1 LAFTYHRGVRRVFLG
16 LVDRLPMPSLRT
28 QRAIAIAV
36 VLTQGGIAVTGAIVR
51 VTASGLGCPTWPQCF
66 PGSFTPVPHAE
77 VAVVHQA
84 VEFGN
89 RLITF
94 FVVLTAAL
102 AVLAVVRARRR
113 REVLVYA
120 WLMPASTVA
129 QAVIGGITV
138 LTGLLWWTVAIHL
151 LVSMAMVWL
160 AVLLYVKIGEPDD
173 GVTVRRVPKPLR
185 QLTFLSAIAL
195 AAVLVT
201 GTLVTGA
208 GPHAGD
214 KSVDA
219 PVPRLQVEI
228 VSLVLAHATL
238 LVAYLSLLVAM
249 VFALRAVA
257 APRIVMRRLAVLLG
271 VVAAQA
277 LVGRVQYALDV
288 PAALVAVHVAGAAA
302 CTAATAALW
311 ASMRQRTEAQPLQ
324 RGLDADDEVALA
336 TVPGVGGQLPP
347 AQ

>member
-1 LAFTYHRGVRRVFLG
+1 MPVGRLFLR
-16 LVDRLPMPSLRT
+16 LVDLLPLPSRRT
-28 QRAIAIAV
+28 QLLIAAAV

-77 VAVVHQA
+77 VPGIHQA

-89 RLITF
+89 RMITF
-94 FVVLTAAL
+94 LVVLTAAL
-102 AVLAVVRARRR
+102 AVLAVLRARRR

-151 LVSMAMVWL
+151 LVSMLMVWL

-173 GVTVRRVPKPLR
+173 GVPQSRVPKPLR
-185 QLTFLSAIAL
+185 QLTVLSAMAL
-195 AAVLVT
+195 SVVLVT
-201 GTLVTGA
+201 GTMVTGA

-214 KSVDA
+214 KSIDA
-219 PVPRLQVEI
+219 PVPRLGFDI
-228 VSLVLAHATL
+228 VTLVYRHSALVTAYLCLLVGLGFALLAVRASRPVTMRLVVLLVL
-238 LVAYLSLLVAM
+238 VALQGM
-249 VFALRAVA
+249 V
-257 APRIVMRRLAVLLG
+257 G
-271 VVAAQA
+271 T
-277 LVGRVQYALDV
+277 VQFFTGV
-288 PAALVAVHVAGAAA
+288 PAVLVAVHVAGAAA

-311 ASMRQRTEAQPLQ
+311 ASMRERSQSEPV
-324 RGLDADDEVALA
+324 ES
-336 TVPGVGGQLPP
+336 
-347 AQ
+347 

>member
-1 LAFTYHRGVRRVFLG
+1 MKGVDL
-16 LVDRLPMPSLRT
+16 LPLPSLRV
-28 QRAIAIAV
+28 QRIIAAVV
-36 VLTQGGIAVTGAIVR
+36 VLTQGGIAVTGSIVR

-77 VAVVHQA
+77 VPGIHQA

-94 FVVLTAAL
+94 LVVLTAAL
-102 AVLAVVRARRR
+102 AVLAVLRARRR

-173 GVTVRRVPKPLR
+173 GVPQRLVPKPLR
-185 QLTFLSAIAL
+185 QLTFLSAMAL
-195 AAVLVT
+195 SVVLVT
-201 GTLVTGA
+201 GTMVTGA

-214 KSVDA
+214 KSIDA
-219 PVPRLQVEI
+219 PIPRLGLDI
-228 VSLVLAHATL
+228 VTLVYRHSALVTAYLCLFIGLAFALLAVRAPRPVTMRL
-238 LVAYLSLLVAM
+238 VVLVILVALQGM
-249 VFALRAVA
+249 V
-257 APRIVMRRLAVLLG
+257 G
-271 VVAAQA
+271 T
-277 LVGRVQYALDV
+277 VQFFTGV
-288 PAALVAVHVAGAAA
+288 PAALVAVHVAGAAI
-302 CTAATAALW
+302 CTGATAALW
-311 ASMRQRTEAQPLQ
+311 ASMRQRTQAEPVESRLDGERELPL
-324 RGLDADDEVALA
+324 
-336 TVPGVGGQLPP
+336 P
-347 AQ
+347 

>member
-1 LAFTYHRGVRRVFLG
+1 MKGVDL
-16 LVDRLPMPSLRT
+16 LPLPSLRV
-28 QRAIAIAV
+28 QRIIAAVV
-36 VLTQGGIAVTGAIVR
+36 VLTQGGIAVTGSIVR

-77 VAVVHQA
+77 VPGIHQA

-94 FVVLTAAL
+94 LVVLTAAL
-102 AVLAVVRARRR
+102 AVLAVLRARRR

-173 GVTVRRVPKPLR
+173 GVPQRLVPKPLR
-185 QLTFLSAIAL
+185 QLTFLSAMAL
-195 AAVLVT
+195 SVVLVT
-201 GTLVTGA
+201 GTMVTGA

-214 KSVDA
+214 KSIDA
-219 PVPRLQVEI
+219 PIPRLGLDI
-228 VSLVLAHATL
+228 VTLVYRHSALVTAYLCLLIGLAFALLAVRAPRPVTMRL
-238 LVAYLSLLVAM
+238 VVLVILVALQGM
-249 VFALRAVA
+249 V
-257 APRIVMRRLAVLLG
+257 G
-271 VVAAQA
+271 T
-277 LVGRVQYALDV
+277 VQFFTGV
-288 PAALVAVHVAGAAA
+288 PAALVAVHVAGAAI
-302 CTAATAALW
+302 CTGATAALW
-311 ASMRQRTEAQPLQ
+311 ASMRQRTQAEPVQS
-324 RGLDADDEVALA
+324 RLDGERELS
-336 TVPGVGGQLPP
+336 LP
-347 AQ
+347 

>member
-1 LAFTYHRGVRRVFLG
+1 
-16 LVDRLPMPSLRT
+16 MPSLRA
-28 QRAIAIAV
+28 QRIIAFLVI
-36 VLTQGGIAVTGAIVR
+36 LTQGGIAVTGAIVR

-77 VAVVHQA
+77 VAGIHQA

-89 RLITF
+89 RMITF
-94 FVVLTAAL
+94 LVVLTAAL
-102 AVLAVVRARRR
+102 AVLAVTRARRR
-113 REVLVYA
+113 HEVLIYA

-151 LVSMAMVWL
+151 LASMTMVWL

-173 GVTVRRVPKPLR
+173 DTAGISSESVPKPLR
-185 QLTFLSAIAL
+185 YLTALTAVAL
-195 AAVLVT
+195 AAQLVS

-214 KSVDA
+214 KSITQ

-228 VSLVLAHATL
+228 TTLVHLHSSL
-238 LVAYLSLLVAM
+238 LVAYLALVVGLGFGLL
-249 VFALRAVA
+249 AVH
-257 APRIVMRRLAVLLG
+257 APRPVIIRLG
-271 VVAAQA
+271 VLVVLVCAQG
-277 LVGRVQYALDV
+277 LVGTVQFFTGV
-288 PAALVAVHVAGAAA
+288 PAALVAVHVLGAAA

-311 ASMRQRTEAQPLQ
+311 ASLRERSKPEPLQ
-324 RGLDADDEVALA
+324 G
-336 TVPGVGGQLPP
+336 
-347 AQ
+347 